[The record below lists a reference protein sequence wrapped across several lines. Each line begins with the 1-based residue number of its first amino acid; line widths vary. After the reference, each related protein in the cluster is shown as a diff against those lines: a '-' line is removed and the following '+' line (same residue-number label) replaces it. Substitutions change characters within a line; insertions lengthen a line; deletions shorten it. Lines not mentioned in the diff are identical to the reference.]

1 MNCTTCAL
9 KKICKVEDLRKIYE
23 GDIEF
28 NITSCKFKHLN
39 DTTLQT
45 SSVQAISTEEA
56 DSFASSFDEEEY
68 KRLLAKQNGIVSEV
82 DTTLV
87 TCSTCEQTDYKE
99 YISVCSKCGTE
110 ICGNCGTS
118 DNGLNYCQKCWE
130 EL

>member
-9 KKICKVEDLRKIYE
+9 KKICKVEDLKRLYE
-23 GDIEF
+23 GDIVF
-28 NITSCKFKHLN
+28 DITSCKFKHLN
-39 DTTLQT
+39 DNV
-45 SSVQAISTEEA
+45 SANGVQAIPAKEKN
-56 DSFASSFDEEEY
+56 SFASSFNEEEY
-68 KRLLAKQNGIVSEV
+68 QRLLDKQNGVVNEI

-87 TCSTCEQTDYKE
+87 TCSTCQHTDYKE